1 MFSTHDEKTPLIAAV
16 EAQNLDVVKL
26 LAPIS
31 GLDPN
36 ARDTTK
42 RTASEIAALQG
53 LPEILDVVLGINGV
67 NVTELEALKPKC
79 KPEIIAVIDKHVK

>member
-1 MFSTHDEKTPLIAAV
+1 MFSTHDQKTPLIAAV
-16 EAQNLDVVKL
+16 EAKNLEIVKL

-36 ARDTTK
+36 VRDKARK
-42 RTASEIAALQG
+42 TASEIAALQG
-53 LPEILDVVLGINGV
+53 LPEILDVILGIKGV

-79 KPEIIAVIDKHVK
+79 KPEIIAVIDKHQK